1 MQKLEAYRQIQ
12 NEMGRAV
19 AAFNFRQADR
29 LLSFFALDKADVSLE
44 YADDLS
50 LLKEAFKNFSEAG
63 AYDDAKEVYRQLP
76 EESKVPL
83 VRFFYA
89 EALAHTGDL
98 AGAEAI
104 LLANGGIV
112 IPDIREGENS
122 TSAVYVYIQQEKARR
137 EGRILKGEEIGIPF
151 SMDLRMTVPIPEN
164 RQKTEKSKFI

>member
-1 MQKLEAYRQIQ
+1 MT
-12 NEMGRAV
+12 GRMRKG
-19 AAFNFRQADR
+19 AAIFRE
-29 LLSFFALDKADVSLE
+29 LSLE

-137 EGRILKGEEIGIPF
+137 EGRILKEEEIGIPF

-164 RQKTEKSKFI
+164 RQKPEISKFI

>member
-1 MQKLEAYRQIQ
+1 MKNSLALRKSRWALHALANVYR
-12 NEMGRAV
+12 MTGRMRKG
-19 AAFNFRQADR
+19 AAIFRE
-29 LLSFFALDKADVSLE
+29 LSLE

-122 TSAVYVYIQQEKARR
+122 TSAVYVYIQQEKTRR
-137 EGRILKGEEIGIPF
+137 EGRILKEEEIGIPF

-164 RQKTEKSKFI
+164 RQKPEISKFI